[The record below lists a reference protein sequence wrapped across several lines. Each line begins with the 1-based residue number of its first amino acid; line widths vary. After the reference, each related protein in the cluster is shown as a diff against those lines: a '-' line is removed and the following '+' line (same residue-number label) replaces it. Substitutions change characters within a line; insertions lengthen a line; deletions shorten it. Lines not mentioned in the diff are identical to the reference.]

1 MFNKVILIGNLTR
14 DVELKHTPQG
24 TAVAQFGLAV
34 NTKYGEKDEVYYG
47 DIQVWGKQAENA
59 EKYLYKGAKC
69 LVEGRLKTETWEAK
83 DGDKKSRTRIV
94 ADTIRYLSS
103 PKERGGDNVPEEYT
117 EQEPF

>member
-14 DVELKHTPQG
+14 DVELKYTPQG

-69 LVEGRLKTETWEAK
+69 LVEGRIKTESWEK
-83 DGDKKSRTRIV
+83 DGDKKSKTKV
-94 ADTIRYLSS
+94 S
-103 PKERGGDNVPEEYT
+103 
-117 EQEPF
+117 